1 MYLPLKIL
9 CIYVIELVGDALI
22 NDYMSF
28 FFRTVFVTLVFFY
41 FCNFKKTAFFILG
54 RID

>member
-1 MYLPLKIL
+1 LSLKIL

-28 FFRTVFVTLVFFY
+28 FFVQCLCY
-41 FCNFKKTAFFILG
+41 FSVLLFL
-54 RID
+54 

>member
-1 MYLPLKIL
+1 MYLSLKIL

-28 FFRTVFVTLVFFY
+28 FSYSVFVTLVFFY
-41 FCNFKKTAFFILG
+41 FCNLKKNCVLYT
-54 RID
+54 RQN